1 MKSIKSI
8 VHNYFPF
15 NTPPLQRSPFGQ
27 YRLLALLFFFLLATV
42 LPSCRVKSGCA
53 STQKNYT
60 NNMER
65 TKKRGKT
72 TLFPKS
78 VTKKIKH

>member
-1 MKSIKSI
+1 MTKITSFVKS
-8 VHNYFPF
+8 YFPSHI
-15 NTPPLQRSPFGQ
+15 PPQ
-27 YRLLALLFFFLLATV
+27 YRILTLLFFFLFATI

-53 STQKNYT
+53 SSQKAYT

-72 TLFPKS
+72 ALFDKS
-78 VTKKIKH
+78 MNKKMKH

>member
-1 MKSIKSI
+1 MKSIKSV

-15 NTPPLQRSPFGQ
+15 NTPPQ
-27 YRLLALLFFFLLATV
+27 YRILMLLFFFLLATI

-53 STQKNYT
+53 ASQKNYT

-72 TLFPKS
+72 ALFPKS
-78 VTKKIKH
+78 MNKKIKH

>member
-1 MKSIKSI
+1 MKSIKSV

-15 NTPPLQRSPFGQ
+15 NPSPPQ

-53 STQKNYT
+53 SSQKNYT

-72 TLFPKS
+72 ALFPKS
-78 VTKKIKH
+78 VTKKMKH